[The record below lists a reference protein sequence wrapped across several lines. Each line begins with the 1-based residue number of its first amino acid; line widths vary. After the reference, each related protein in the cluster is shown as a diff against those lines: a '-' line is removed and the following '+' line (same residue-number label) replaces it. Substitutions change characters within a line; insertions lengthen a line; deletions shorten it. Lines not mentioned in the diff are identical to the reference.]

1 MRRFLLG
8 AALLT
13 ALLFFGLW
21 IRAGTDRMLIPISQS
36 LQQASRQC
44 LSGDLTQGQALAEQA
59 QLEWD
64 SVWHYI
70 ASFTDHAPMD
80 EIDSLFGQLE
90 SFYAQNNTADFAAC
104 CAKLSRLVRAVADT
118 HSPTWWNI
126 L

>member
-8 AALLT
+8 VALLT

-21 IRAGTDRMLIPISQS
+21 IRAGTDKVLIPISHR
-36 LQQASRQC
+36 LQQASLQC
-44 LSGDLTQGQALAEQA
+44 LSGDFAQGQALAEQA
-59 QLEWD
+59 QQDWD

-90 SFYAQNNTADFAAC
+90 TFYAESNTADFAAC
-104 CAKLSRLVRAVADT
+104 CAKLSRLVRAVADAQIP
-118 HSPTWWNI
+118 SWWNI